1 MPFLFFSGRIM
12 IPLVGRLSLRGFST
26 KGTATAKSL
35 FKILATEKRH
45 LGGAVAAV
53 SVTSAG
59 TVSFPYFTGKLM
71 DGFAQATSSPE
82 LWLDLVN
89 ENALACV
96 GALLLVGGGG
106 FIRAYLLET
115 SSEKIARKV
124 RLDLF
129 KSLLDKPQSFFDKSK
144 TGDLVSRLG
153 PDVTRVS
160 RSIMDGAFGLR
171 VLINATAGT
180 ALVAKTVPLAIVP
193 QLLGPVLAMFIGGVI
208 YGGLVRSI
216 SRKQSE
222 ALSKSL
228 HVADENISLIK
239 TVKLFNGESRAIS
252 DYSRALDSIY
262 TLAQQNALASGG
274 KVAAFVTIGGGFVLH
289 VIYNCGMLISAGT
302 LSLGQTAALAG
313 YLLVCGNAY
322 QGLVTSY
329 GDIQKALGAY
339 ERILSLSVNDMNKS
353 ELVRPVSFSS
363 FSKPPSVQFENVS
376 FTYPGQTSPVL
387 FNLDLIVPNGARQ
400 AIVGLSGSGKSSILM
415 LLSRM
420 YDPTSGRIMI
430 GDEDVTSNPGSQVR
444 GKYISFVPQD
454 APLFN
459 DSVERNIFYP
469 EEVKDD
475 KVLADLTK
483 MARLDFVRDFTNTVG
498 ERGGNLSGGERQRIA
513 IARALSKR
521 EKPLLLLDEATSA
534 LDHESDSIV
543 LSHLSQMKDSKTTIA
558 VTHRMSAIEWSD
570 RLAVVAN
577 GLVVQQGDTS
587 ELLRNPGTDLRKLL
601 DLIEKS

>member
-1 MPFLFFSGRIM
+1 MPFLFFRGSDM
-12 IPLVGRLSLRGFST
+12 ILRVPRQWTRGFASKPNT
-26 KGTATAKSL
+26 VAKSML
-35 FKILATEKRH
+35 KVLSAERKH

-89 ENALACV
+89 QNAFACA

-115 SSEKIARKV
+115 SSEKIARNL

-129 KSLLDKPQSFFDKSK
+129 KSLLNKPQSFFDRSK

-153 PDVTRVS
+153 PDITRVS

-180 ALVAKTVPLAIVP
+180 VLVAKTVPLAIVP
-193 QLLGPVLAMFIGGVI
+193 QLLGPVLAMFIGGVL
-208 YGGLVRSI
+208 YGGIVRSI

-228 HVADENISLIK
+228 HVADENLSLIK
-239 TVKLFNGESRAIS
+239 TVKLFNGEPRAVS
-252 DYSRALDSIY
+252 DYSRALDSVY
-262 TLAQQNALASGG
+262 ALAQKNALASGG

-289 VIYNCGMLISAGT
+289 VIYNCGMLISGGT
-302 LSLGQTAALAG
+302 LSLGETAALAG

-339 ERILSLSVNDMNKS
+339 ERILSLSAPESSNPI
-353 ELVRPVSFSS
+353 VRPVIFPTSP
-363 FSKPPSVQFENVS
+363 KPPSVKFEKLS
-376 FTYPGQTSPVL
+376 FTYPGTNIPVL
-387 FNLDLIVPNGARQ
+387 SNLDLHVPSGAKQ

-420 YDPTSGRIMI
+420 YEPTSGKIFI
-430 GDEDVTSNPGSQVR
+430 NDVDVTGVPGNQVR
-444 GKYISFVPQD
+444 DQYISFVPQD
-454 APLFN
+454 AALFN
-459 DSVERNIFYP
+459 DSIERNVFYP
-469 EEVKDD
+469 QESGDVGQMKE
-475 KVLADLTK
+475 LSR
-483 MARLDFVRDFTNTVG
+483 MARLDFVRDCNAMVG

-513 IARALSKR
+513 IARALDKR
-521 EKPLLLLDEATSA
+521 DKQLLLLDEATSA
-534 LDHESDSIV
+534 LDRESDSIV
-543 LSHLSQMKDSKTTIA
+543 LSHLSKMQDHKTVIA

-570 RLAVVAN
+570 RLAVVGN
-577 GLVVQQGDTS
+577 GVVVQQGDTAD
-587 ELLRNPGTDLRKLL
+587 LLRNPCPDLRKLL
-601 DLIEKS
+601 DQIENSS

>member
-1 MPFLFFSGRIM
+1 M
-12 IPLVGRLSLRGFST
+12 IPLVGRLSRRGF
-26 KGTATAKSL
+26 GTTGDSTAKSL

-71 DGFAQATSSPE
+71 DGFTQATSSPE
-82 LWLDLVN
+82 IWLDLVN
-89 ENALACV
+89 ENAFACV

-115 SSEKIARKV
+115 SSEKIARNV

-180 ALVAKTVPLAIVP
+180 VLVAKTVPLAIVP
-193 QLLGPVLAMFIGGVI
+193 QLLGPVLVMFIGGVI

-216 SRKQSE
+216 ARKQSE

-252 DYSRALDSIY
+252 DYSRALDSVY
-262 TLAQQNALASGG
+262 ALAQQNALASGG

-329 GDIQKALGAY
+329 GDIQKGLGAY
-339 ERILSLSVNDMNKS
+339 ERILALSVNDMNKS
-353 ELVRPVSFSS
+353 EVVRPVTFSS
-363 FSKPPSVQFENVS
+363 LSKPPSVKFENVS
-376 FTYPGQTSPVL
+376 FTYPGTASPVL
-387 FNLDLIVPNGARQ
+387 SNLDLIVPSGARQ

-430 GDEDVTSNPGSQVR
+430 GDEDVTSKPGSQVR
-444 GKYISFVPQD
+444 EKFISFVPQD

-475 KVLADLTK
+475 KVLEELTK
-483 MARLDFVRDFTNTVG
+483 MARLDFVRDFANTVG

-543 LSHLSQMKDSKTTIA
+543 LSHLSQMKYPKTTIA

-577 GLVVQQGDTS
+577 GSVVQQGDTS
-587 ELLRNPGTDLRKLL
+587 ELLRNPGSDLRKLL